1 MSLLLNV
8 PLAEKEHAISKGA
21 QWDKIAQ
28 TWFLPEDQYDRL
40 MEVDQ
45 WIPEKNPSII
55 LPNEIT
61 IVHADR
67 PCWKCQHNNRMIAI
81 AGNYFYEKDIN
92 DRDEAV
98 WLAQDFF
105 TLFQQVSAI
114 SGNLQTFLQDNY
126 PHYKPAWSPATENHY
141 WFNHCAACSSV
152 QGDGFL
158 FEDAGSVF
166 NPVEKEAAHK
176 LLLKTFNLKYAPL
189 IDAVYSLGD
198 HLRLINEFAERADIS
213 DEGG

>member
-8 PLAEKEHAISKGA
+8 PLAEKENAISKGA
-21 QWDKIAQ
+21 QWDQVAQ
-28 TWFLPEDQYDRL
+28 AWFLPEDQYDRL

-45 WIPEKNPSII
+45 WIPEKNPAII
-55 LPNEIT
+55 LPTEIT

-67 PCWKCQHNNRMIAI
+67 PCWKCQQQNRIIAI

-92 DRDEAV
+92 DRDEPV

-105 TLFQQVSAI
+105 TVFQQISAV
-114 SGNLQTFLQDNY
+114 SGNLRTFLQDNY
-126 PHYKPAWSPATENHY
+126 PHYKPASSPSTESHH
-141 WFNHCAACSSV
+141 WLNHCVSCSSI

-158 FEDAGSVF
+158 FEEAGVF
-166 NPVEKEAAHK
+166 SPAEKEAANK
-176 LLLKTFNLKYAPL
+176 LQLKNFSLKYAPL

-198 HLRLINEFAERADIS
+198 HLRLINEFAERGDIS
-213 DEGG
+213 EENA